1 MNNCFPVLATGT
13 MGESLNQ
20 RGVKKL
26 FVLAPNYAAGRDMV
40 AGVKQTFK
48 GEVVGEEY
56 TRWPASSISPPSCRR
71 CVPYGSAK
79 GGVRVDLSKISSL
92 ARREPEALSR
102 RYLTLAKHSFS
113 RSSSERTC
121 ELHGTL

>member
-1 MNNCFPVLATGT
+1 MLWWGPVPRMNSCFSVLATGT

-26 FVLAPNYAAGRDMV
+26 FVLANYAVRKDMV

-56 TRWPASSISPPSCRR
+56 TRWPGQLDFSTE
-71 CVPYGSAK
+71 
-79 GGVRVDLSKISSL
+79 LSKVRTL
-92 ARREPEALSR
+92 WQRQGRRQ
-102 RYLTLAKHSFS
+102 S
-113 RSSSERTC
+113 RSFEDLQLS
-121 ELHGTL
+121 